1 MLTNINTNT
10 DKIKEYNKWNEKKQA
25 IELAQEKEILFKE
38 GEIWWSSVG
47 MNVGNEIFGKGE
59 DFTRPVLVFKK
70 LSQNSCIVLP
80 VTTQEKIGSWFT
92 PVTLNGGPRWVMLYQ
107 IRMTHVSRFQRR
119 LGQLS
124 PADYSKVRK
133 MLKDF
138 LFEHFS
144 NHHPSHSA
152 E

>member
-25 IELAQEKEILFKE
+25 IELVQEKEILFKE

-80 VTTQEKIGSWFT
+80 VTTQEKVGSWFT
-92 PVTLNGGPRWVMLYQ
+92 PVALNGGLRWVMLYQ

-124 PADYSKVRK
+124 PADYSRVRK